1 MKKYPNQ
8 KSVPVLGNMIWL
20 FGKMRGFFDYDMPS
34 EGYLIATE
42 FIDLCNDIFNKVH
55 YKDVLFTVTLT
66 GASALDHKSPGNG
79 LALSLQELMD
89 ATDRQVD
96 TLDKGSYDYKVLHA
110 LLGALYA
117 YFGRMG
123 YLGWRRYV
131 EFN

>member
-34 EGYLIATE
+34 EDYLIATV

-55 YKDVLFTVTLT
+55 YKDVLFTVILT
-66 GASALDHKSPGNG
+66 GVTALDHKSPANG

-96 TLDKGSYDYKVLHA
+96 TLDEGSYEYKVLHA

>member
-1 MKKYPNQ
+1 MKKYHNQ
-8 KSVPVLGNMIWL
+8 RSVAVLGTMNWL
-20 FGKMRGFFDYDMPS
+20 FGQMREFFMCDNPS
-34 EGYLIATE
+34 KPYRIAMD
-42 FIDLCNDIFNKVH
+42 FIDFCRDIFIHVH
-55 YKDVLFTVTLT
+55 YEDVFFTVTLH
-66 GASALDHKSPGNG
+66 GAPALDHKSPGNG

-96 TLDKGSYDYKVLHA
+96 TLDKGSYEYKVLHA

>member
-8 KSVPVLGNMIWL
+8 ICVTVLGDMDWL
-20 FGKMRGFFDYDMPS
+20 FGKMREFFEYDKPSKPYKVAMGLIGLCRMYFNRIYYGVKFEVILRGMP
-34 EGYLIATE
+34 
-42 FIDLCNDIFNKVH
+42 
-55 YKDVLFTVTLT
+55 
-66 GASALDHKSPGNG
+66 ALDHKSPGNG

-96 TLDKGSYDYKVLHA
+96 TLDKGSYEYKVLHA